1 MAKGKYE
8 FAGDYVDTQGIIL
21 MGTGGVDRIDNK
33 DITSMVIELNIYE
46 SIYNNAV
53 TGTVVITDAVDL
65 ISTLPLTGN
74 ERLAFKFNTPSGEID
89 ASSETGHPFH
99 IFKLTDKQQV
109 NEGIQSYKLHFCSR
123 EMLRSM
129 RTRVSFAANGTL
141 DQIASKIF
149 QDPEGL
155 DSRKRLTVEPTRNSD
170 KYTFP
175 NMHPLDAMTML
186 SKRALTKHGKGAGYY
201 FYETTQGYYF
211 RSYEN
216 MVAVHGRLARQPK
229 EIYDYKVRNTSVG
242 NRMTDNPNSTSGN
255 KRSIFDDLR
264 SVEAYQF
271 INNYD
276 TAFHQLTGTYSSN
289 TIAYDFYTKS
299 FNETKFDYHAHYG
312 DQLHTDSFVEGTS
325 QESNQ
330 RFPIIPAPVD
340 YDQKSVGEYDKSRI
354 SVVTNTRFVHNED
367 TGMYGVAVESGGLL
381 EAKRVSQENMIL
393 NGTTLRLTVPG
404 QCQLEAGDVI
414 DFDLRSMQK
423 QGLRHQNKDTR
434 DPLYSGRYLIKTLRH
449 RFHEGAYKCIMDC
462 VKDSVFTDLES
473 TSASFPPESNAVEQ
487 QGEIVSTEGGA
498 SGYGDDDTNRE
509 SYRGRS

>member
-8 FAGDYVDTQGIIL
+8 FAGDYVDTQGIVL
-21 MGTGGVDRIDNK
+21 MGTGGRDQEDNL

-53 TGTVVITDAVDL
+53 TGTVIVTDAVDL
-65 ISTLPLTGN
+65 IKKLPLTGN
-74 ERLAFKFNTPSGEID
+74 ERLAFKFATPRGEID

-99 IFKLTDKQQV
+99 IYKLSDKQQV
-109 NEGIQSYKLHFCSR
+109 NEGLQSYKLHFCSR

-141 DQIASKIF
+141 SDIASRIF
-149 QDPEGL
+149 LDPAGL
-155 DSRKRLTVEPTRNSD
+155 DSRKKLHVEPTRNSD

-186 SKRALTKHGKGAGYY
+186 SKKALTKHGQGAGYY
-201 FYETTQGYYF
+201 FYETTKGFHF

-229 EIYDYKVRNTSVG
+229 EIYDYKVRNTKVG
-242 NRMTDNPNSTSGN
+242 NKEEGGTVAR
-255 KRSIFDDLR
+255 RSIFDDLR
-264 SVEAYQF
+264 SVESYSF

-276 TAFHQLTGTYSSN
+276 TAFHQLTGTYGSH
-289 TIAYDFYTKS
+289 TIAYDFFTKS
-299 FNETKFDYHAHYG
+299 YQETKFDYHAYYG

-330 RFPIIPAPVD
+330 RFPITPAPVD

-354 SVVTNTRFVHNED
+354 SLVTNTSFVHNED
-367 TGMYGVAVESGGLL
+367 SGMYGVAVESGGLL

-393 NGTTLRLTVPG
+393 NGTTLRLVVPG

-414 DFDLRSMQK
+414 DFDLRSMEK

-434 DPLYSGRYLIKTLRH
+434 DPKFAGRYLIKTLRH
-449 RFHEGAYKCIMDC
+449 RFHDGAYKCIMDC
-462 VKDSVFTDLES
+462 VKDSVFTNLEP

-487 QGEIVSTEGGA
+487 QGQIVNTEGGA
-498 SGYGDDDTNRE
+498 SGYGDADTNRE
-509 SYRGRS
+509 SYRGRYL